1 MTEIALITPPPY
13 HTPLLFATS
22 ANSFS
27 QRLDEWDDLDRFFDL
42 LRCQNRA
49 IPKPAKTYP
58 PLLFSLLKPTTQYG
72 FDAPLE
78 WLPKFLNPI
87 AILVYPLPNWGFSTK
102 KTHGATIVFS

>member
-13 HTPLLFATS
+13 HTPLLFATA
-22 ANSFS
+22 ANSFL
-27 QRLDEWDDLDRFFDL
+27 QKLDEWDDLDRLFDL
-42 LRCQNRA
+42 FRCQNIA

-58 PLLFSLLKPTTQYG
+58 RPRAVLLRPKDQCG
-72 FDAPLE
+72 FGAPLE

-87 AILVYPLPNWGFSTK
+87 AILVYQLPNWGFSTK

>member
-1 MTEIALITPPPY
+1 MTEIALITPPSY
-13 HTPLLFATS
+13 HTPLLFATA

-27 QRLDEWDDLDRFFDL
+27 QRLDEWDGLDRLFDL
-42 LRCQNRA
+42 LRCQNTA

-58 PLLFSLLKPTTQYG
+58 RPRGVLLRPTIQCG

-78 WLPKFLNPI
+78 WIPKFLNPI
-87 AILVYPLPNWGFSTK
+87 AILVYRIQNLDFSTK